1 MARHIEIVIAAGAL
15 AVGCGKHADRSDRNS
30 PPPAPTP
37 NAMRSRTIDVPRAPA
52 PVPIDGEWE
61 PAWNDRAARVIF
73 HVRGGAGEA
82 RPYSEMRMMRDG
94 DALLVGLY
102 AADEEIHSDEAFVL
116 TIGALSVRATAGG
129 ALVPPL
135 PGAKIGLDVDGTP
148 DHPGD
153 YDEEWKL
160 EISIPIAAL
169 GAPAP
174 SGDASFPVHVLRCDT
189 PKDGIERCGAWDGAA
204 RLGH

>member
-1 MARHIEIVIAAGAL
+1 MRTALLISLMAIAA
-15 AVGCGKHADRSDRNS
+15 CGKRASEAKRELAK
-30 PPPAPTP
+30 PPVA
-37 NAMRSRTIDVPRAPA
+37 ASGMIDVPRAPA
-52 PVPIDGEWE
+52 PIPIDGEWE
-61 PAWNDRAARVIF
+61 PAWNDHAARVIF
-73 HVRGGAGEA
+73 HVRGGDAEA

-102 AADEEIHSDEAFVL
+102 AADEEIHGDEFFDVQL
-116 TIGALSVRATAGG
+116 GALHTHATAGG
-129 ALVPPL
+129 TLVPPVA
-135 PGAKIGLDVDGTP
+135 GAKIGLDVDGTP

-189 PKDGIERCGAWDGAA
+189 PKDGIERCGAWDGAL